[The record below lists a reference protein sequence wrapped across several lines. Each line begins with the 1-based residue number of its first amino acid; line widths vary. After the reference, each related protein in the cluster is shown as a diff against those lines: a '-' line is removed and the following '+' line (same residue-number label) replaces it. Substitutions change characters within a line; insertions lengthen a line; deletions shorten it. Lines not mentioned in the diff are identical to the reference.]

1 MERFQGFQV
10 FQTLTRHPTKG
21 SVMETCNAA
30 VITEHNKPLTIQK
43 VQIPTLDAGS
53 LLVKITASTLCG
65 TDVHRWHGPLGD
77 KDTLPIV
84 TGHEPCGTVQ
94 DIAGERTDILG
105 NPVKRGDRVVWSYV
119 ACGSCYY
126 CSVACQPCICRG
138 RASWGHNRSDQHPYL
153 LGSCAEYMYVP
164 KECLIIK
171 VPDEVTSASAAASA
185 CAYRTVMHGY
195 DRLGAIK
202 SHETVVIQGSG
213 PLGNFATAVAKD
225 HGAKKV
231 LVIGAPANRLEVTK
245 KMGAD
250 AVLNLE
256 EVTDEKQRR
265 QWVKDHTDG
274 RGADVVIQVANN
286 LAVPEGLTL
295 LRDGG
300 RYLNIG
306 AGGKANIAVEKIP
319 QEMLFIT
326 VRSGEPRH
334 WLQAI
339 DFLASRRKT
348 FPFEEMI
355 SKSYKLEQINEAMTA
370 MANYSVVKA
379 VINF

>member
-1 MERFQGFQV
+1 MA
-10 FQTLTRHPTKG
+10 
-21 SVMETCNAA
+21 TCRAA
-30 VITEHNKPLTIQK
+30 VITEHNKPLTIQQ
-43 VQIPTLDAGS
+43 VPIPALDPGS
-53 LLVKITASTLCG
+53 LLVKIAASTLCG
-65 TDVHRWHGPLGD
+65 TDVHRWHGPLPRED
-77 KDTLPIV
+77 SLPII
-84 TGHEPCGTVQ
+84 TGHEPCGFVE
-94 DIAGERTDILG
+94 DIGGERTDILG
-105 NPVKRGDRVVWSYV
+105 APVKRGDRIVWSYV

-126 CSVACQPCICRG
+126 CTVAQQPCICPG
-138 RASWGHNRSDQHPYL
+138 RASWGHNRSDQPPYL

-164 KECLIIK
+164 KECLIVK
-171 VPDEVTSASAAASA
+171 VPEEVSSASAAASA
-185 CAYRTVMHGY
+185 CAYRTVMHGF

-213 PLGNFATAVAKD
+213 PLGNFATAVARD

-245 KMGAD
+245 RMGAD

-256 EVTDEKQRR
+256 EVKEEKRR
-265 QWVKDHTDG
+265 LQWVHDYTDG
-274 RGADVVIQVANN
+274 RGADIVIQVANN
-286 LAVPEGLTL
+286 MAVPEGLTL
-295 LRDGG
+295 LRGGG

-306 AGGKANIAVEKIP
+306 AGGKASIAVEKIP

-326 VRSGEPRH
+326 VRSAEPRH

-339 DFLASRRKT
+339 DFLASRKKS

-355 SKSYKLEQINEAMTA
+355 TRSYPLEQINEAMEA

>member
-1 MERFQGFQV
+1 MD
-10 FQTLTRHPTKG
+10 
-21 SVMETCNAA
+21 TCRAA
-30 VITEHNKPLTIQK
+30 VITEHNKPLTIQQ
-43 VQIPTLDAGS
+43 VPIPQLDPGS

-65 TDVHRWHGPLGD
+65 TDVHRWHGPLSEG
-77 KDTLPIV
+77 DTLPII
-84 TGHEPCGTVQ
+84 TGHEPCGFVE

-105 NPVKRGDRVVWSYV
+105 NPVKRGDRIVWSYV

-126 CSVACQPCICRG
+126 CAVALQPCICPG

-153 LGSCAEYMYVP
+153 LGSCSEYMYVP

-185 CAYRTVMHGY
+185 CAYRTVMHGF
-195 DRLGAIK
+195 DRLGALK

-245 KMGAD
+245 RMGAD

-256 EVTDEKQRR
+256 EVSDEKERR
-265 QWVKDHTDG
+265 KWVRDHTEG
-274 RGADVVIQVANN
+274 RGADVVIEATGNPA
-286 LAVPEGLTL
+286 AVPEGLEL

-300 RYLNIG
+300 TYVEMGQFTDAGSIMTSWHRICAKDLNLLG
-306 AGGKANIAVEKIP
+306 SWAFTANDLPLGVDMLYKARDKYP
-319 QEMLFIT
+319 
-326 VRSGEPRH
+326 
-334 WLQAI
+334 W
-339 DFLASRRKT
+339 RKMQT
-348 FPFEEMI
+348 LFPFTLDGV
-355 SKSYKLEQINEAMTA
+355 KDAVAQA
-370 MANYSVVKA
+370 MAMRTVKSTIIPFPELA
-379 VINF
+379 GETV